1 MSVTLFFVVFIVL
14 LALTVPIGACFA
26 GIAVLPNL
34 LDPAAYGYTVQAA
47 ISSMVNNGLNS
58 FPILAVPLFMLSGAI
73 MAKGGISR
81 KLFNFFAYFIGDKRA
96 GYPCTVIITCLFFG
110 AISGSGPATVTAV
123 GSMTIPLL
131 VELGYDFAW
140 STAIVSISGGLGI
153 IIPPSIAYVI
163 FANSS
168 GSSTGDLF
176 IAGILPGCL
185 IAAFMCIYTY
195 CYCRKTGEDREKLEI
210 NFKKVRSQGLWSLF
224 KDCFWALL
232 TPVIILGTIYGG
244 ICSPTESAA
253 ISVVYALLVSLF
265 AYKSMT
271 VKDIIPSLRDA
282 VASYGPILFVIAGST
297 AFSRVITLMQVPA
310 IICDAVL
317 GFAHGKVMVLLIVNI
332 VLLIAGMILDT
343 IPAIIILTPILWPIA
358 QSVGMDLIHF
368 GIIMT
373 CNLTIGQVTPPMGIN
388 LFVASTLTKIPVLTI
403 AKKVLPYI
411 VVFLFAL
418 IFVNAIPALSLCLI

>member
-1 MSVTLFFVVFIVL
+1 MLIGVFFLVFIAL
-14 LALTVPIGACFA
+14 LALTVPVGACFA
-26 GIAVLPNL
+26 GVAVLPNL
-34 LDPAAYGYTVQAA
+34 IDPANYGYTVEAA

-58 FPILAVPLFMLSGAI
+58 FPVLAVPLFMLSGAL
-73 MAKGGISR
+73 MAKGGISK
-81 KLFNFFAYFIGDKRA
+81 KLFNFFAYFMGNKRA
-96 GYPCTVIITCLFFG
+96 GYPCAVIITCLFFG

-176 IAGILPGCL
+176 LAGIVPGCL
-185 IAAFMCIYTY
+185 IAFFMCIYTWF
-195 CYCRKTGEDREKLEI
+195 YCRKVGEDREKLQE
-210 NFKKVRSQGLWSLF
+210 NYAKVRAQGFWLLF

-244 ICSPTESAA
+244 ICSPTEAA
-253 ISVVYALLVSLF
+253 GISVVYALFVSLF
-265 AYKSMT
+265 AYRSMT
-271 VKDIIPSLRDA
+271 VKDIIPSLKDA

-297 AFSRVITLMQVPA
+297 AFSRVITLMRVPV
-310 IICDAVL
+310 IICDAIL
-317 GFAHGKVMVLLIVNI
+317 GFAHGKVMVLLIINVI
-332 VLLIAGMILDT
+332 LLIAGMILDT

-358 QSVGMDLIHF
+358 QAVGVDIIHF

-403 AKKVLPYI
+403 AKNVLPYI
-411 VVFLFAL
+411 AAFLVALVFISAFP
-418 IFVNAIPALSLCLI
+418 VLSLCLI